1 MPKSPAAIDD
11 VLDEQR
17 TSGKPLAVILAG
29 HNGSGKS
36 TYWYRR
42 LAGRLQIPLVNAD
55 RMMLS
60 ILPEQA
66 AGGKLPLWAAKLR
79 DDNASWMRVAQEG
92 VRVFVQLA
100 MEQKV
105 PFAMETVFS
114 HWQIRPDGSIDSKID
129 LIAKLREAGYYVILI
144 FVGLTSSALSIARV
158 QTRVADGG
166 HDVPISKL
174 RSRFPK
180 TQHAIQAASKV
191 ADATVIVD
199 NSRTLSLAFSLCRVQ
214 LQKRVLYDRRDN
226 GRVPSEISAWLD
238 VVCPSPH

>member
-1 MPKSPAAIDD
+1 MPKIPAAIAD
-11 VLDEQR
+11 VLEKQR
-17 TSGKPLAVILAG
+17 VSGQPLAVILAG

-36 TYWYRR
+36 TYWYQR

-60 ILPEQA
+60 ILPEPV
-66 AGGKLPLWAAKLR
+66 AGKKLPSWATTLR
-79 DDNASWMRVAQEG
+79 DGNTSWMRVAQDG
-92 VRVFVQLA
+92 VRVFVDLA
-100 MEQKV
+100 MGQKV

-114 HWQIRPDGSIDSKID
+114 HWVVRPDGTIDSKIE
-129 LIAKLREAGYYVILI
+129 LIQKLREAGYFVLLI

-158 QTRVADGG
+158 QTRVASGG
-166 HDVPISKL
+166 HDVPIGKL

-180 TQHAIQAASKV
+180 TQTAIQAASMV
-191 ADATVIVD
+191 ADATVMVD

-214 LQKRVLYDRRDN
+214 LQEVVLYDRRDG

-238 VVCPSPH
+238 LVCPPAV